1 MNPGAEISAFDI
13 FVESL
18 GVIWN
23 PGAEALKLRQDFD
36 IQSVD
41 DIPLAAERAGCE
53 ISYVDLPVKISGFAQ
68 VIEGKPY
75 IVVNRDK
82 PSTHKKFTIA
92 HELGHHV
99 LHCNSTHGADS
110 AGLIID
116 STAEFEANMFASS
129 LATAVTSE
137 EEREEMFVHN
147 PEMRSTLAISIFAS
161 FLVILT
167 AFVIWLCSHLFSTR
181 SSAMIETV

>member
-1 MNPGAEISAFDI
+1 MKAKIEISSFEVV
-13 FVESL
+13 VESL

-53 ISYVDLPVKISGFAQ
+53 ISYVDLPVKVSGFAQ

-82 PSTHKKFTIA
+82 PPTHKKFTIA
-92 HELGHHV
+92 HELGHHR
-99 LHCNSTHGADS
+99 LHRSQTQGDNPDLLTE
-110 AGLIID
+110 
-116 STAEFEANMFASS
+116 STAEFQANMFAAT
-129 LATAVTSE
+129 LATAVTSQ
-137 EEREEMFVHN
+137 EERGEMLAHN
-147 PEMRSTLAISIFAS
+147 PEMRSTLAVSIFAS

-167 AFVIWLCSHLFSTR
+167 AFVVWFCSHLFRTR
-181 SSAMIETV
+181 SSAIIKAV